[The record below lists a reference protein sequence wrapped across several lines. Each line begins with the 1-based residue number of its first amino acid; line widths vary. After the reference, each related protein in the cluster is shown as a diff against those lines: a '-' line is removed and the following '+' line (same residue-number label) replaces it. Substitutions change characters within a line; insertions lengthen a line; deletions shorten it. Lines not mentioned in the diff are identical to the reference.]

1 MKKIDQALFSFSVLI
16 LLFSSIST
24 FAQSPAASPKPPPK
38 RPSPAAPKAL
48 APAPAKPLVPT
59 SPQSPDSSSSD
70 STPDDITKILKKA
83 KVFTVFGRL
92 LKTTEIIN
100 NVNSQLI
107 TAKAGG
113 LTVLAPDDGAFSELK
128 AGFLNSLN
136 NGQKIELLQ
145 FHILPVFVAS
155 NNFDS
160 LNNPVQTLA
169 GTDNPARLQLNVTTL
184 GDSVNITTG
193 VVNATIKGVVY
204 SDRQLAIYRLDK
216 VLLPLDFVLPKSAPA
231 AAPASLA
238 KTPKTDKEKP
248 SEDDDGA
255 DDTAQEKSGAVGAFR
270 TQGATLMSLGVAFV
284 VAATMR
290 F

>member
-1 MKKIDQALFSFSVLI
+1 MKIQRAIFLVSLI
-16 LLFSSIST
+16 FFISSIST
-24 FAQSPAASPKPPPK
+24 LAQSPAASPKPPPK
-38 RPSPAAPKAL
+38 KPSPAATKAPS
-48 APAPAKPLVPT
+48 PAQAKPLVPT
-59 SPQSPDSSSSD
+59 LPQSPESSSE
-70 STPDDITKILKKA
+70 STPDDITRILKKA

-107 TAKAGG
+107 TAKSGG
-113 LTVLAPDDGAFSELK
+113 LTILAPDDDAFSDLK

-169 GTDNPARLQLNVTTL
+169 GTDNPARLQLNVTTF

-193 VVNATIKGVVY
+193 VVDATVKGIVY

-231 AAPASLA
+231 AAPAALA

-248 SEDDDGA
+248 SEDDDSA
-255 DDTAQEKSGAVGAFR
+255 DDTSQRKSGASGVFRSQGGALVSLGMALVVGAAMWR
-270 TQGATLMSLGVAFV
+270 
-284 VAATMR
+284 
-290 F
+290 

>member
-1 MKKIDQALFSFSVLI
+1 MKIHQALFSFSLII
-16 LLFSSIST
+16 LLSSIST
-24 FAQSPAASPKPPPK
+24 LAQSPAASPKLPPK
-38 RPSPAAPKAL
+38 KPSPAAPKAP

-59 SPQSPDSSSSD
+59 LPHSPESSSD
-70 STPDDITKILKKA
+70 STPDDITRILKKA

-107 TAKAGG
+107 TAKSGG
-113 LTVLAPDDGAFSELK
+113 LTILAPDDGAFSELK

-169 GTDNPARLQLNVTTL
+169 GTDNPARLQLNVTTV

-204 SDRQLAIYRLDK
+204 SDRQLAIYRLDN

-231 AAPASLA
+231 AAPAGLA

-248 SEDDDGA
+248 SEDDDSA
-255 DDTAQEKSGAVGAFR
+255 DDTSKEKSGADGVFR
-270 TQGATLMSLGVAFV
+270 SQGAMLMSLGVALV
-284 VAATMR
+284 VGAAAMWC
-290 F
+290 